1 MQRSGKI
8 MLNDIPCK
16 GGCAPPSYCDKG
28 ICRCPP
34 KTMAVHGACWKL
46 HEGVIEDAANFE
58 LRKERKEINPYKKSC
73 SSHRH
78 CHGIGKV
85 AIVFRKVS
93 KIQFSCPLDINLFC
107 RRDTMKCACRDTL
120 RWNPEDR
127 ECQLFVPI
135 SCPRIVNG
143 TLMEVSE
150 EEEIQEEEEKEE
162 IEEIP
167 RQINRYGND
176 QVNRYN
182 RYNDQTGN
190 RMNRYNQRFQENV
203 NRDFER
209 VRHGQQP
216 DVRRQPFEEG
226 KDNEEED
233 INEEEE
239 EKAEMLLHINPY
251 AATDEQVE
259 EAFCFDMTVLVRQ

>member
-1 MQRSGKI
+1 MIFPVREAVPLLPIVTKESAVVPPKPWPSMVHAGSYTRELLKMPPTSSCAKSGKKSTLTKSPVRVTDTATASV
-8 MLNDIPCK
+8 M
-16 GGCAPPSYCDKG
+16 Y
-28 ICRCPP
+28 
-34 KTMAVHGACWKL
+34 KL
-46 HEGVIEDAANFE
+46 ATIFQA
-58 LRKERKEINPYKKSC
+58 
-73 SSHRH
+73 
-78 CHGIGKV
+78 
-85 AIVFRKVS
+85 VS

-182 RYNDQTGN
+182 RYNDQTAN
-190 RMNRYNQRFQENV
+190 RMNLGNNRYNQRFQENV

-226 KDNEEED
+226 KDNEEEEIVPVRSTRQYRIIQYFIILTYD
-233 INEEEE
+233 VLDGIQ
-239 EKAEMLLHINPY
+239 LLGKLQHQI
-251 AATDEQVE
+251 
-259 EAFCFDMTVLVRQ
+259 